1 MMEKRIEPPLVL
13 KEIDDLELIY
23 FASADDMVSDRFDIL
38 WGEKFEGW
46 DSRGLYFRLERRYP
60 AEKWWHR
67 LWDVD
72 RSYLELV
79 SVEASPVDIQRML
92 EKELN
97 IVYWTRSQQ
106 RLSIAQL
113 IRLGLDR
120 ELKLASQYKSDFG
133 RNNT

>member
-1 MMEKRIEPPLVL
+1 MEKRIEPPLVL
-13 KEIDDLELIY
+13 REIDDPELIY
-23 FASADDMVSDRFDIL
+23 FESAEDMLWDRFDIL
-38 WGEKFEGW
+38 WGEQFEGW

-60 AEKWWHR
+60 VEKWWHR

-72 RSYLELV
+72 RSFLELI
-79 SVEASPVDIQRML
+79 SVEASPIDIQRML

-97 IVYWTRSQQ
+97 IVYWSRSQL

-120 ELKLASQYKSDFG
+120 DRQS
-133 RNNT
+133 